1 MRKSLNFALMNR
13 KTIAISL
20 MFCLLLPP
28 AWGQRRGGVLRK
40 TFLYAAGIDTTG
52 MSSDTTYAYRKFSLN
67 VRKKN
72 FTLRFIPSMYAVAR
86 GGRRNYFGE
95 GYSRTD
101 GVRKG
106 QLMNKTLLTCT
117 TLPHSRSTLP
127 TVPYFLS
134 PEIYRTAM
142 INGNLLSP
150 FNRNNRRF
158 YRYRT
163 IGYADGTT
171 EIIFRPRLDNT
182 QLVSG
187 KAIADN
193 ETGRIISAEMRGE
206 YDMVRFEAFLTM
218 GTEGYRSLRPER
230 CELNARFKFMLND
243 IRANY
248 KGIANLPRQIR
259 TDTIT
264 DSRNFELMELVRPE
278 PLTPYEQTIRAEK
291 LNSDTAQTD
300 TAQVK
305 KKKSKVKEI
314 LWDNI
319 GENLV
324 THIRTNFGGPE
335 HQGYVRISPILNPFY
350 WGYNHQL
357 GYYYKTNIRAGY
369 SFNTNQS
376 IWLQF
381 KGGYSFKEK
390 FFYFKIPMELYF
402 DKRHNGYIE
411 AQIGNGSRIT
421 NSMVIDR
428 IKDQKGDSIKW
439 DELGLDYFKDS
450 WQKFDVHYD
459 LSRLFSLRVGL
470 FAHKRGA
477 VNPKAQI
484 DAGLPIS
491 YRSVAPDIELTYRP
505 IGYNGPTLTAL
516 YERSF
521 NGFLK
526 SNIAY
531 ERWEFDAQYKLPLWR
546 LQTLSMR
553 FGSGFYTSRGD
564 KDIFLDYENFRKT
577 TIPDG
582 WNDEWSG
589 EFELLNHNWYNAS
602 KYYIRGNFTYE
613 SPILVAAWIP
623 FLGHFVELER
633 LYFSILEVKKLH
645 PYVELGYG
653 LKTRAFSMGAFVAAD
668 KRHYRGFG
676 MKFGFELFNDW

>member
-1 MRKSLNFALMNR
+1 MNR
-13 KTIAISL
+13 RKLAVIAFL
-20 MFCLLLPP
+20 CLVAAS
-28 AWGQRRGGVLRK
+28 AWGQRRNSVLRK
-40 TFLYAAGIDTTG
+40 TFLYAASVDTTG
-52 MSSDTTYAYRKFSLN
+52 LDEDTTFAYRKFSLN
-67 VRKKN
+67 VKKN
-72 FTLRFIPSMYAVAR
+72 WTLMAVPTMYAVAH
-86 GGRRNYFGE
+86 GGARNYFGE
-95 GYSRTD
+95 IYTRTD
-101 GVRKG
+101 GIINGRM
-106 QLMNKTLLTCT
+106 MNKTLLTCT
-117 TLPHSRSTLP
+117 TLPHSRTALP

-150 FNRNNRRF
+150 FNRNNRRY

-171 EIIFRPRLDNT
+171 EIIFRPKLDNT

-193 ETGRIISAEMRGE
+193 ETGRIITTEMQGE
-206 YDMVRFEAFLTM
+206 YDMVRFEAFFTM

-230 CELNARFKFMLND
+230 CELNARFNFMLND
-243 IRANY
+243 IHANY
-248 KGIANLPRQIR
+248 KSYYNLPQTIED
-259 TDTIT
+259 DTIT
-264 DSRNFELMELVRPE
+264 DSRNLRLMEQVRPE
-278 PLTPYEQTIRAEK
+278 PLTPYELTIRDERLQKQNA
-291 LNSDTAQTD
+291 DTTD
-300 TAQVK
+300 TVQVK
-305 KKKSKVKEI
+305 KPKSKVKEI

-324 THIRTNFGGPE
+324 THIRTDFGPE
-335 HQGYVRISPILNPFY
+335 RQGYVRISPILNPFY
-350 WGYNHQL
+350 WGYNHEM

-369 SFNTNQS
+369 AFNPNQS
-376 IWLQF
+376 LWLQF
-381 KGGYSFKEK
+381 KGGYSFKEHYFYYK
-390 FFYFKIPMELYF
+390 VPMQFYFN
-402 DKRHNGYIE
+402 KRRNGYLE
-411 AQIGNGSRIT
+411 AQFGNGTRIT
-421 NSMVIDR
+421 NSLVIDR
-428 IKDQKGDSIKW
+428 IKDLKGDSIKW
-439 DELGLDYFKDS
+439 DQMGLNYFTDS
-450 WQKFDVHYD
+450 WQRFSCHYD
-459 LSRLFSLRVGL
+459 LSRHFSLRLGL
-470 FAHKRGA
+470 FFHKRKA
-477 VNPKAQI
+477 VNPQGQVE
-484 DAGLPIS
+484 AGLPIS
-491 YRSVAPDIELTYRP
+491 YRSSAPNIELTYRP
-505 IGYNGPTLTAL
+505 MGFRGPILTAL

-521 NGFLK
+521 KEFMK

-531 ERWEFDAQYKLPLWR
+531 ERWEFDVQYRLPLWR

-553 FGSGFYTSRGD
+553 LGSGFYTSRGD
-564 KDIFLDYENFRKT
+564 NDYFLDYENFRRT